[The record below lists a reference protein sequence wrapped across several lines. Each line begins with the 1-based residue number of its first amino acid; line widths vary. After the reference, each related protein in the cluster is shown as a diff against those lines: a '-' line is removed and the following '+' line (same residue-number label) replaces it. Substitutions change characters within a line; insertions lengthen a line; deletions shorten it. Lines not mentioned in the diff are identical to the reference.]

1 MPWYYAVNREKQGP
15 VSDAEF
21 QALVGNGVV
30 TPETLVWTQGMAK
43 WQPFREVA
51 PAAWS
56 ATPAPAPRATAGQ
69 AACVECGRLFPE
81 SEMVRFQTSLV
92 CANCKP
98 IFFQRLKE
106 GATLS
111 GAFRYGGFW
120 IRLVAQFI
128 DGILLGVVNGVIQFA
143 FGMSMAPGMKPPAP
157 GEAPDMGGF
166 FAMWGMMMILQLAVS
181 AGYETWFVGR
191 FQATPGKMALG
202 LKVVRPNGDRVS
214 YARALGRYFA
224 EILSGLT
231 LAIGYIIAAFDE
243 EKRTLHDRICDTRVV
258 RK

>member
-1 MPWYYAVNREKQGP
+1 M
-15 VSDAEF
+15 
-21 QALVGNGVV
+21 
-30 TPETLVWTQGMAK
+30 
-43 WQPFREVA
+43 
-51 PAAWS
+51 
-56 ATPAPAPRATAGQ
+56 
-69 AACVECGRLFPE
+69 
-81 SEMVRFQTSLV
+81 
-92 CANCKP
+92 
-98 IFFQRLKE
+98 
-106 GATLS
+106 
-111 GAFRYGGFW
+111 GAFW
-120 IRLVAQFI
+120 
-128 DGILLGVVNGVIQFA
+128 
-143 FGMSMAPGMKPPAP
+143 
-157 GEAPDMGGF
+157 
-166 FAMWGMMMILQLAVS
+166 AMWGMMMILQLAVS